1 MSRLVRIRLEKLNL
15 LHLTNHQ
22 DRVEID
28 REIERRTGLSC
39 DEGVKMLTDEE
50 FKRIVDYVLRRKKK
64 VEVLVV

>member
-15 LHLTNHQ
+15 LHLTTHE

-28 REIERRTGLSC
+28 KEIERYTGLPC
-39 DEGVKMLTDEE
+39 DDAVDLLTDEE
-50 FKRIVDYVLRRKKK
+50 IKRIVDYVLRRKKK